1 MKSIKISL
9 LFVTAIWAL
18 TGCSNSFKPEVMITT
33 KEESQEESR
42 QPIVM
47 ETDKEVT
54 APLTESSSQAE
65 EEEKEVLTMEKVLE
79 LSDKED
85 LGWADFENYA
95 SQDVGSGLM
104 ILEYAINERFILVIG
119 GPGNDEKPMYIRLA
133 SLDGEDYIELPTDTD
148 DAEEFISRHT
158 SPVNYVGIKGHI
170 KEVHEGKVLISSDTE
185 DYPGIFW
192 VLGAEALAAP
202 EELKGGTDVF
212 VLMRDTGETGEDGI
226 SRYRAKK
233 FYAFGENESGAVHDI
248 LLTDVPPFALTDVLS
263 STYGSFEIQPGN
275 YSWDSGEDG
284 EGKGIIACGAAPLEE
299 AALPNAAR
307 LKLPRYNKMDYVGY
321 SFSTEIMPDQLT
333 VRQWAAED
341 IGKDDAKEE
350 SVSTYYYVTPFLELE
365 PGKVYEF
372 AAEWKK
378 ENKEQHGFSGTASYV
393 LVTE

>member
-9 LFVTAIWAL
+9 FFIIAAWTL
-18 TGCSNSFKPEVMITT
+18 TGCSSSFEPEVMITT
-33 KEESQEESR
+33 KGEPQQESQ
-42 QPIVM
+42 QPIAM

-54 APLTESSSQAE
+54 APFAESSSQAE

-85 LGWADFENYA
+85 LGWADFEDYA
-95 SQDVGSGLM
+95 SRAVGSGLM

-119 GPGNDEKPMYIRLA
+119 GPGKDEKPMYIRLA

-148 DAEEFISRHT
+148 DAEEFVSRHT

-170 KEVHEGKVLISSDTE
+170 KEVHEGKVLISSDTD
-185 DYPGIFW
+185 DYPGVFW
-192 VLGAEALAAP
+192 VLGAENLTTP
-202 EELKGGTDVF
+202 EELKGGTAVF

-226 SRYRAKK
+226 GRYRAKK
-233 FYAFGENESGAVHDI
+233 FYAFGEEEYGAVHDI

-263 STYGSFEIQPGN
+263 STYGSFEIQSGN
-275 YSWDSGEDG
+275 YTWNSGEDG

-299 AALPNAAR
+299 AAFPNAAR
-307 LKLPRYNKMDYVGY
+307 LKLPRYNRMDYVGY
-321 SFSTEIMPDQLT
+321 VFSTKIQPDQLT
-333 VRQWAAED
+333 VRQWTAED
-341 IGKDDAKEE
+341 IGNDEAKEE

-372 AAEWKK
+372 GAEWKK
-378 ENKEQHGFSGTASYV
+378 ENQERHGFWGTASYV